1 MNRIQANGL
10 HVLIWL
16 VTAPSVASGLVLAH
30 WAKWEISEGVWRV
43 GWGIV
48 VICTI
53 LIVWWFLASN
63 HDNEAATVPT
73 NTNARQTVRELSE
86 HGERLDQNVDRQNEI
101 LKTLAEHSE
110 RLERLEAR
118 PIETATKEPTAQDR
132 VIAHLQA
139 VPNDTA
145 LTTRDLAAKLNVS
158 AMAVSRAKRKMQ
170 AM

>member
-1 MNRIQANGL
+1 MNRTQANGL

-16 VTAPSVASGLVLAH
+16 VAALFIASGLALAH
-30 WAKWEISEGVWRV
+30 LAKWEISEGVWRV

-53 LIVWWFLASN
+53 LIVWFLSSN
-63 HDNEAATVPT
+63 RDNEAATAPT
-73 NTNARQTVRELSE
+73 NTNARQIVRELSE
-86 HGERLDQNVDRQNEI
+86 HRERLDQNVDRQNEI

-118 PIETATKEPTAQDR
+118 PIETATKEPTAQGR

-139 VPNDTA
+139 VPNDMA

-158 AMAVSRAKRKMQ
+158 AMAVSRARRKMQ